1 MIIFANEFG
10 YRVSKDKENLI
21 IVYANG
27 AEAKYQLRDIEGVYL
42 AGEGRISKAIMV
54 ELVKRDIDVVLLSKS
69 GKPLIYLIPTWTKP
83 RIWKLWEKQVNLNKT
98 KKLAL
103 ARKFVLNSVKAK
115 ADVLTQLAKSRKRR
129 NTATADIL
137 TSYRNRIRGIEKKI
151 ELLKGNY
158 EELRNQ
164 FMGLEGFSARL
175 YFESLKHV
183 IPESMGFK
191 GIRTRKPPTDLF
203 NAAISFGYS
212 YLKYLV
218 EREFWLNGINP
229 YYGLLHEEA
238 DKIKPFL
245 TFDMMEGFRHWF
257 VDKIVIGLITKNW
270 LKTEKHIKQV
280 KGGVH
285 LNKAGVKI
293 LMQKLHEERIN
304 KFQKLIS
311 KEIEEFLNIMIVESK
326 TI

>member
-1 MIIFANEFG
+1 MMIVYVSEFG
-10 YRVSKDKENLI
+10 YRISKEKENLVI
-21 IVYANG
+21 TYANG
-27 AEAKYQLRDIEGVYL
+27 TETRYQLRDVVGVYL

-69 GKPLIYLIPTWTKP
+69 GKPLVYLIPTWTKP
-83 RIWKLWEKQVNLNKT
+83 RIWKLWEKQLNLNKT

-137 TSYRNRIRGIEKKI
+137 TRYRNRIRGVEKKI

-158 EELRNQ
+158 EGLRNQ
-164 FMGLEGFSARL
+164 FMGWEGFSARL
-175 YFESLKHV
+175 YFESLKYV
-183 IPESMGFK
+183 IPENVGFK
-191 GIRTRKPPTDLF
+191 GIRTRNPPTDLF

-257 VDKIVIGLITKNW
+257 VDKVVISLIAKKW
-270 LKTEKHIKQV
+270 LTPEKHV
-280 KGGVH
+280 KRVKDGIH
-285 LNKAGVKI
+285 LNKSGVNM
-293 LMQKLHEERIN
+293 LMHNLHEEKTN

-311 KEIEEFLNIMIVESK
+311 KEVENFLNFMIVEN
-326 TI
+326 